1 MFFYLSKTL
10 DALLSPLTW
19 ALLLFLLSLIL
30 SAKRRRA
37 ALICGLTG
45 LLILLIFSS
54 ETVASVLW
62 RAMESPA
69 VTTMKPGVQY
79 DAVIVLSGMVDD
91 VATETNGQPSYNDNI
106 ERLLSAYQLLR
117 DGRAKQVLL
126 SGGSGR
132 FDRSGPVEADVLA
145 QQLQDWGVDKARIV
159 EERLSRNT
167 RENATESAKLVA
179 QQGWSSLLAGD
190 QRLSHAAR
198 ARLFSCGGAK
208 GRHAGGRLSHR
219 RSLRAAGF
227 PRAGALSASTAALR
241 ELAGRVV
248 YRIVGF
254 AR

>member
-1 MFFYLSKTL
+1 MFYYLSKTL

-19 ALLLFLLSLIL
+19 ATLLFLIALGL

-37 ALICGLTG
+37 ALICGIAG

-54 ETVASVLW
+54 EAVSSVLW
-62 RAMESPA
+62 RIMEAPA
-69 VTTMKPGVQY
+69 VTTMQPGVQY

-91 VATETNGQPSYNDNI
+91 VATEAHDQPSYNDNI
-106 ERLLSAYQLLR
+106 ERLLAGFQLLR
-117 DGRAKQVLL
+117 EGKAKSVLL

-145 QQLQDWGVDKARIV
+145 QQLEKWGIDKTRIV

-167 RENATESAKLVA
+167 RENATESAKVVA
-179 QQGWSSLLAGD
+179 QQHWSSLLLVTSAF
-190 QRLSHAAR
+190 HMPR
-198 ARLFSCGGAK
+198 ALACF
-208 GRHAGGRLSHR
+208 
-219 RSLRAAGF
+219 RAAGLKVDTLVVDYRTGAHSGGWF
-227 PRAGALSASTAALR
+227 PRAGALAGSTAALR
-241 ELAGRVV
+241 ELFGRVV